1 MNVVVGIGLV
11 SAGYY
16 WLASDKKSKEA
27 EIRKEAKELK
37 LTTSRLNRNARLQE
51 RTRDDLKVKL
61 CETEALERTLWKL
74 VEYIIRDYIEW
85 WYDPISSDPVFLNDI
100 RHVFEHVLSQLVA
113 GIKALEWEGIFQ
125 EFIVEL
131 RKLMKSYRVTEIA
144 LEKRIPGFK
153 DLSLQ
158 ERQGLIL
165 QDIFQNYELH
175 VAVIGSHKAY
185 LRKLSSAILE
195 NVLKNSDLNCKP
207 VTALVREI
215 LACKV
220 LDPVMWYA
228 NSDFINSKIV
238 AACVRAG
245 IEDESEGE
253 EDREEEAAEGQG
265 QEEEEGGGETMTDDA
280 KSATATTAPLSQS
293 SSPKMGT
300 PSNKGD
306 KANVTKTA
314 GGGGGGGDGEDGESR
329 QSPSSTSQGV
339 RGGSAPPTAN
349 STPDMK
355 PRTQNNTPSLPS
367 AASFMSTTPIADDD
381 IDDRAPTT
389 AAGKHAGATPPAA
402 SSSSSSH
409 EPPPLLPS
417 MLSAPVRSSV
427 LEQSLQSTMAPSL
440 TASSR
445 SEGGVDDEK
454 EGGRKESIDPEIE
467 SRYQR
472 WRAHKIEVLQRG
484 HQSSSKTTTGSRTP
498 PFMREGAKSASF
510 SSKKGRGG
518 ETKRRSKSVSRH
530 KSWNTSSSSVQKNN
544 SRNNGEGTKGG
555 IGRGND
561 NKNRDQNPI
570 SSSSTGG
577 VRKSKAMAMESTTT
591 TTVKTAA
598 TVEAER
604 GGGGQKVAVE
614 GQTPSQKTATITSIS
629 QRRLSAGG
637 DGDSSYRRRG
647 SSFGATT
654 MTTRP
659 RKRSSLLEA
668 AFNALSPRRGT
679 ITPQREGRLSLRIV
693 EAIKIE
699 GPKSHIRY
707 KIHCK
712 NGLFKWEVE
721 KRYNE
726 FNELNKTLTKQFVQ
740 EGAAKNKWAGK
751 FPRKSLLNAFSNNLD
766 RDFILQRKTQL
777 QEYLDACCRDA
788 AVLSSATFRAFI
800 IPKEPLTTA
809 AASNNE
815 GKKAATM
822 DGKDT
827 KNDKKRKELMGHI
840 YGMID
845 EIFELSR
852 HGWLRKQVVWTAKQL
867 LGMLYNSTMYRSIE
881 TTVTKYTSEQHLKKA
896 IDGLNNLMWPEG
908 KLYYMHAD
916 YKDWVPPTPEEQE
929 RTQSKAVKLLI
940 LAIEDYV
947 PMLGRDY
954 CIHGAAKFL
963 EFLQVDA
970 LVQHLAYFLLDKLV
984 ANILPHTKAGIEK
997 SHVELANFIKKRQV
1011 ETKRRAEKM
1020 RAQVLARTPV
1030 YVYKY
1035 IQNMVHSCFG
1045 GRC

>member
-1 MNVVVGIGLV
+1 MCVFT
-11 SAGYY
+11 
-16 WLASDKKSKEA
+16 LA
-27 EIRKEAKELK
+27 
-37 LTTSRLNRNARLQE
+37 Q
-51 RTRDDLKVKL
+51 
-61 CETEALERTLWKL
+61 
-74 VEYIIRDYIEW
+74 
-85 WYDPISSDPVFLNDI
+85 
-100 RHVFEHVLSQLVA
+100 QLVA

-238 AACVRAG
+238 AACVRAVVVVVG
-245 IEDESEGE
+245 GEGDGMGVARDGGEEEQIWIEDESEGE

-265 QEEEEGGGETMTDDA
+265 REEEEGGGETMTDDA

-306 KANVTKTA
+306 KADVTKTA

-355 PRTQNNTPSLPS
+355 PRTGTHHCSRE
-367 AASFMSTTPIADDD
+367 A
-381 IDDRAPTT
+381 
-389 AAGKHAGATPPAA
+389 
-402 SSSSSSH
+402 
-409 EPPPLLPS
+409 
-417 MLSAPVRSSV
+417 RSSV

-614 GQTPSQKTATITSIS
+614 GQTPSQKTATITPIS

-800 IPKEPLTTA
+800 IPKEPSTTA

-954 CIHGAAKFL
+954 CIHVAKKRFCIHYGDNLCPKIYGAAKFL

-984 ANILPHTKAGIEK
+984 ANILPHPGGLWDDQSQQTTSASSSSSMAVVAVVVTKAGIEK

-1020 RAQVLARTPV
+1020 RAQMALEIQQHAQRFRQRQGSRTGIIV
-1030 YVYKY
+1030 GAGAAGAASIEESDGTSNNDDGCVK
-1035 IQNMVHSCFG
+1035 I
-1045 GRC
+1045 